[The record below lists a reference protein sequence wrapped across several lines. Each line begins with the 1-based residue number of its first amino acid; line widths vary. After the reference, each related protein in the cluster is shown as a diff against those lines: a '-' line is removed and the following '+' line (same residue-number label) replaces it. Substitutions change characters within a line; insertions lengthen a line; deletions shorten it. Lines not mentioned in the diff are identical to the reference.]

1 MSLRI
6 HYFQHV
12 PFEDSANIAV
22 WANQKG
28 HKLTRTR
35 VYEGD
40 PFPAPND
47 IDWLI
52 IMGGPMN
59 IYEYDTYPWLLR
71 ERQFIKDMIKMDKAV
86 IGVCLG
92 AQLIADVL
100 GAKVKRNKHREIG
113 FFPVTL
119 NERGRKNSLL
129 SCLAN
134 KFSAFHWHGDRFE
147 IPRGTDNLCKTQ
159 GCAHQAFQYG
169 QKVLAM
175 QFHLDY
181 SIESVRK
188 MIRHCSHELDEGT
201 YVKKPVQMLDDKEA
215 FCRLKNNLFLL
226 LDNIEKSTAV
236 VSQPANEKSESF
248 T

>member
-1 MSLRI
+1 MSLKI
-6 HYFQHV
+6 NYFQHV
-12 PFEDSANIAV
+12 PFEDCANIAL
-22 WANQKG
+22 WTRYKG

-40 PFPAPND
+40 PFPDPDN

-71 ERQFIKDMIKMDKAV
+71 ERQFIKDMIKMDKVV
-86 IGVCLG
+86 IGICLG

-100 GAKVKRNKHREIG
+100 GAKVKRNNHREIG
-113 FFPVTL
+113 FFPVML

-129 SCLAN
+129 SCLEDQ
-134 KFSAFHWHGDRFE
+134 FSAFHWHGDRFE
-147 IPRGTDNLCKTQ
+147 IPRGTDNLCKTKA
-159 GCAHQAFQYG
+159 CLNQAFQYG

-188 MIRHCSHELDEGT
+188 MIKHCSHELDEGA
-201 YVKKPVQMLDDKEA
+201 YVKKPDKMLADVQSFEK
-215 FCRLKNNLFLL
+215 LKDNLFIL
-226 LDNIEKSTAV
+226 LDNIEKTASLV
-236 VSQPANEKSESF
+236 TGINESSDSF
-248 T
+248 S